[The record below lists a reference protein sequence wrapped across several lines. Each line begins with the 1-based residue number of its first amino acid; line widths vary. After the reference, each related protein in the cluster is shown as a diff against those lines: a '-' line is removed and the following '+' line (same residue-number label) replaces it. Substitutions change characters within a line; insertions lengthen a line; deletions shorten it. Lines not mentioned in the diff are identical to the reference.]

1 MEENIRLVKDFSHTP
16 AILRQGI
23 RAYQRVR
30 VYPKAIAKSVVLLLL
45 AVGAVV
51 VILSGMLNEKIK
63 LLGYLFF
70 VGFLALAFRELFN
83 PMKQRDNIVESITGN
98 GIIPL
103 YRLTVKDKTVEI
115 STICEKYADD
125 EEAEE
130 IAEELDEEY
139 SEEAVKPT
147 IIPIDDGFSVIEAT
161 DCFVL
166 VCSDYAYY
174 IVPKAD
180 FSPEELKIIRSI
192 AK

>member
-1 MEENIRLVKDFSHTP
+1 MEENIKLVKDFSHTP
-16 AILRQGI
+16 QIMRQGI
-23 RAYQRVR
+23 RAYQKKF
-30 VYPKAIAKSVVLLLL
+30 VYPKAIVKSVIFVLLSI
-45 AVGAVV
+45 ATVF
-51 VILSGMLNEKIK
+51 ISGMLDEKIR
-63 LLGYLFF
+63 LLGYLAL
-70 VGFLALAFRELFN
+70 VGFLALAYREIFN
-83 PMKQRDNIVESITGN
+83 PLKQRDNIVMSMNGN

-139 SEEAVKPT
+139 SEESLKPT
-147 IIPIDDGFSVIEAT
+147 IIPIDDGFSVIEAA

-166 VCSDYAYY
+166 VCSDYANY

-180 FSPEELKIIRSI
+180 FSAEELEIIRNISN
-192 AK
+192 

>member
-1 MEENIRLVKDFSHTP
+1 MEENIKLVKDFSHTP
-16 AILRQGI
+16 QIMRQGI
-23 RAYQRVR
+23 RAYQKKF
-30 VYPKAIAKSVVLLLL
+30 VYPKAIVKSVIFVLLSIA
-45 AVGAVV
+45 AVF
-51 VILSGMLNEKIK
+51 ISGMLDEKIR
-63 LLGYLFF
+63 LLGYLAL
-70 VGFLALAFRELFN
+70 VGFLALAYREIFN
-83 PMKQRDNIVESITGN
+83 PLKQRDNIVMSMNGN

-130 IAEELDEEY
+130 IDEELDEEY
-139 SEEAVKPT
+139 SEEALKPT
-147 IIPIDDGFSVIEAT
+147 IIPIDDGFSVIEAA

-180 FSPEELKIIRSI
+180 FSAEELEIIQNISN
-192 AK
+192 

>member
-1 MEENIRLVKDFSHTP
+1 MEENIKLVKDFSHTP
-16 AILRQGI
+16 QIMRQGI
-23 RAYQRVR
+23 RAYQKKF
-30 VYPKAIAKSVVLLLL
+30 VYPKAIVKSVIFVLLSI
-45 AVGAVV
+45 ATVF
-51 VILSGMLNEKIK
+51 ISGMLDEKIR
-63 LLGYLFF
+63 LLGYLAL
-70 VGFLALAFRELFN
+70 VGFLALAYREIFN
-83 PMKQRDNIVESITGN
+83 PLKQRDNIIMSMNGN

-103 YRLTVKDKTVEI
+103 YRLTVKEKTVEI
-115 STICEKYADD
+115 STVCEKYADD
-125 EEAEE
+125 EKAEE

-147 IIPIDDGFSVIEAT
+147 IIPIDDGFSVIEAA

-180 FSPEELKIIRSI
+180 FSPEELEIIRSI

>member
-1 MEENIRLVKDFSHTP
+1 MEENIKLVKDFSHTP
-16 AILRQGI
+16 QIMRQGI
-23 RAYQRVR
+23 RAYQKKF
-30 VYPKAIAKSVVLLLL
+30 VYPKAIVKSVIFVLLSI
-45 AVGAVV
+45 ATVF
-51 VILSGMLNEKIK
+51 ISGMLDEKIR
-63 LLGYLFF
+63 LLGYLAL
-70 VGFLALAFRELFN
+70 VGFLALAYREIFN
-83 PMKQRDNIVESITGN
+83 PLKQRDNIVMSMNGN

-103 YRLTVKDKTVEI
+103 YRLTVKEKTVEI

-139 SEEAVKPT
+139 FEEAVKPT
-147 IIPIDDGFSVIEAT
+147 IIPIDDGFSVIEAA

>member
-1 MEENIRLVKDFSHTP
+1 MEENIKLVKDFSHTP
-16 AILRQGI
+16 QIMRQGI
-23 RAYQRVR
+23 RAYQKKF
-30 VYPKAIAKSVVLLLL
+30 VYPKAIVKSVIFVLLSI
-45 AVGAVV
+45 ATVF
-51 VILSGMLNEKIK
+51 ISGMLDEKIR
-63 LLGYLFF
+63 LLGYLAL
-70 VGFLALAFRELFN
+70 VGFLALAYREIFN
-83 PMKQRDNIVESITGN
+83 PLKQRDNIVMSMNGN

-139 SEEAVKPT
+139 SEESLKPT
-147 IIPIDDGFSVIEAT
+147 IIPIDDGFSVIEAA

-180 FSPEELKIIRSI
+180 FSAEELEIIRNISN
-192 AK
+192 

>member
-1 MEENIRLVKDFSHTP
+1 MEENIKLVKDFSHTP
-16 AILRQGI
+16 QIMRQGI
-23 RAYQRVR
+23 RAYQKKF
-30 VYPKAIAKSVVLLLL
+30 VYPKAIVKSVIFVLLSI
-45 AVGAVV
+45 ATVFISG
-51 VILSGMLNEKIK
+51 ILDEKIR
-63 LLGYLFF
+63 LLGYLAL
-70 VGFLALAFRELFN
+70 VGFLALAYREIFN
-83 PMKQRDNIVESITGN
+83 PLKQRDNIVMSMNGN

-130 IAEELDEEY
+130 FDEELDEEY
-139 SEEAVKPT
+139 SEEDVKPT
-147 IIPIDDGFSVIEAT
+147 IIPIDDGFSVIEAA

-180 FSPEELKIIRSI
+180 FSPEEMAIIRSI

>member
-1 MEENIRLVKDFSHTP
+1 MEENIKLVKDFSHTP
-16 AILRQGI
+16 QIMRQGI
-23 RAYQRVR
+23 RAYQKKF
-30 VYPKAIAKSVVLLLL
+30 VYPKAIVKSVIFVLLSI
-45 AVGAVV
+45 ATVF
-51 VILSGMLNEKIK
+51 ISGMLDEKIR
-63 LLGYLFF
+63 LLGYLAL
-70 VGFLALAFRELFN
+70 VGFLALAYREIFN
-83 PMKQRDNIVESITGN
+83 PLKQRDNIVMSMNGN

-103 YRLTVKDKTVEI
+103 YRLTVKEKTVEI

-147 IIPIDDGFSVIEAT
+147 IIPIDDGFSVIEAA

>member
-1 MEENIRLVKDFSHTP
+1 MEENIKLVKDFSHTP
-16 AILRQGI
+16 QIMRQGI
-23 RAYQRVR
+23 RAYQKKF
-30 VYPKAIAKSVVLLLL
+30 VYPKAIIKSVIFVLLSI
-45 AVGAVV
+45 ATVF
-51 VILSGMLNEKIK
+51 ISGMLDEKIR
-63 LLGYLFF
+63 LLGYLAL
-70 VGFLALAFRELFN
+70 VGFLALAYREIFN
-83 PMKQRDNIVESITGN
+83 PLKQRDNIVMSMNGN

-103 YRLTVKDKTVEI
+103 YRLTVKEKTVEI

-130 IAEELDEEY
+130 ISEELDEEY

-147 IIPIDDGFSVIEAT
+147 IIPIDEGFSVIEAA

>member
-1 MEENIRLVKDFSHTP
+1 MEENIKLVKDFSHTP
-16 AILRQGI
+16 QIMRQGI
-23 RAYQRVR
+23 RAYQKKF
-30 VYPKAIAKSVVLLLL
+30 VYPKAIVKSVIFVLLSI
-45 AVGAVV
+45 ATVF
-51 VILSGMLNEKIK
+51 ISGMLDEKIR
-63 LLGYLFF
+63 LLGYLAL
-70 VGFLALAFRELFN
+70 VGFLALAYREIFN
-83 PMKQRDNIVESITGN
+83 PLKQRDNIIMSMNGN

-147 IIPIDDGFSVIEAT
+147 IIPIDDGFSVIEAA

>member
-1 MEENIRLVKDFSHTP
+1 MEENIKLVKDFSHTP
-16 AILRQGI
+16 QIMRQGI
-23 RAYQRVR
+23 RAYQKKFI
-30 VYPKAIAKSVVLLLL
+30 YPKAIVKSVIFVLLSI
-45 AVGAVV
+45 VTVF
-51 VILSGMLNEKIK
+51 ISGMLDEKIR
-63 LLGYLFF
+63 LLGYLAL
-70 VGFLALAFRELFN
+70 VGFLALAYREIFN
-83 PMKQRDNIVESITGN
+83 PLKQRDNIVMSMNGN

-103 YRLTVKDKTVEI
+103 YRLTVKEKTVEI

-130 IAEELDEEY
+130 FDEELDEEY
-139 SEEAVKPT
+139 SEEALKPT
-147 IIPIDDGFSVIEAT
+147 IIPIDDGFSVIEAA

-180 FSPEELKIIRSI
+180 FSPEELAIICSI

>member
-1 MEENIRLVKDFSHTP
+1 MEENIKLVKDFSHTP
-16 AILRQGI
+16 QIMRQGI
-23 RAYQRVR
+23 RAYQKKF
-30 VYPKAIAKSVVLLLL
+30 VYPKAIVKSVIFVLLSI
-45 AVGAVV
+45 ATVF
-51 VILSGMLNEKIK
+51 ISGMLDEKIR
-63 LLGYLFF
+63 LLGYLAL
-70 VGFLALAFRELFN
+70 VGFLALAYREIFN
-83 PMKQRDNIVESITGN
+83 PLKQRDNIVMSMNGN

-103 YRLTVKDKTVEI
+103 YRLMVKEKTVEI

-147 IIPIDDGFSVIEAT
+147 IIPIDEGFSVIEAA

>member
-1 MEENIRLVKDFSHTP
+1 MEENIKLVKDFYHTP
-16 AILRQGI
+16 QIMRQGI
-23 RAYQRVR
+23 RAYQKKF
-30 VYPKAIAKSVVLLLL
+30 VYPKAIVKSVIFVLLSIA
-45 AVGAVV
+45 AVF
-51 VILSGMLNEKIK
+51 ISGMLDEKIR
-63 LLGYLFF
+63 LLGYLAL
-70 VGFLALAFRELFN
+70 VGFLALAYREIFN
-83 PMKQRDNIVESITGN
+83 PLKQRDNIVMSMNGN

-130 IAEELDEEY
+130 IDEELDEEY
-139 SEEAVKPT
+139 SEEALKPT
-147 IIPIDDGFSVIEAT
+147 IIPIDDGFSVIEAA

-174 IVPKAD
+174 IVSKAD
-180 FSPEELKIIRSI
+180 FSPEEIAIIRSI

>member
-1 MEENIRLVKDFSHTP
+1 MEENIKLVKDFSHTP
-16 AILRQGI
+16 QIMRQGI
-23 RAYQRVR
+23 RAYQKKF
-30 VYPKAIAKSVVLLLL
+30 VYPKAIVKSVIFVLLSI
-45 AVGAVV
+45 ATVF
-51 VILSGMLNEKIK
+51 ISGMLDEKIR
-63 LLGYLFF
+63 LLGYLAL
-70 VGFLALAFRELFN
+70 VGFLALAYREIFN
-83 PMKQRDNIVESITGN
+83 PLKQRDNIVMSMNGN

-103 YRLTVKDKTVEI
+103 YRLAVKEKTVEI

-147 IIPIDDGFSVIEAT
+147 IIPIDDGFSVIEAA

-180 FSPEELKIIRSI
+180 FSPEELEIIRSI

>member
-1 MEENIRLVKDFSHTP
+1 MEENIKLVKDFSHTP
-16 AILRQGI
+16 QIMRQGI
-23 RAYQRVR
+23 REYQKKF
-30 VYPKAIAKSVVLLLL
+30 VYPKAIVKSVIFVLLSI
-45 AVGAVV
+45 ATVF
-51 VILSGMLNEKIK
+51 ISGMLDEKIR
-63 LLGYLFF
+63 LLGYLAL
-70 VGFLALAFRELFN
+70 VGFLALAYREIFN
-83 PMKQRDNIVESITGN
+83 PLKQRDNIVMSMNGN

-103 YRLTVKDKTVEI
+103 YRMTVKDKTVEI

-130 IAEELDEEY
+130 IVEELDEEY
-139 SEEAVKPT
+139 SEEALKPT
-147 IIPIDDGFSVIEAT
+147 IIPIDDGFSVIEAA

-180 FSPEELKIIRSI
+180 FSPEEMAIIRSI

>member
-1 MEENIRLVKDFSHTP
+1 MEENIKLVKDFSHTP
-16 AILRQGI
+16 QIMRQGI
-23 RAYQRVR
+23 RAYQKKFI
-30 VYPKAIAKSVVLLLL
+30 YPKAILKSVIF
-45 AVGAVV
+45 
-51 VILSGMLNEKIK
+51 VILSIATVFISGILDEKIR
-63 LLGYLFF
+63 LLGYLAL
-70 VGFLALAFRELFN
+70 VGFLALAYREIFN
-83 PMKQRDNIVESITGN
+83 PLKQRDNIVMSMNGN

-130 IAEELDEEY
+130 FDEELDEEY

-147 IIPIDDGFSVIEAT
+147 IIPIDEGFSVIEAA

-180 FSPEELKIIRSI
+180 FSPEEMAIIRSI

>member
-1 MEENIRLVKDFSHTP
+1 MEENIKLVKDFSHTP
-16 AILRQGI
+16 QIMRQGI
-23 RAYQRVR
+23 RAYQKKF
-30 VYPKAIAKSVVLLLL
+30 VYPKAIVKSVIFVLLSI
-45 AVGAVV
+45 ATVF
-51 VILSGMLNEKIK
+51 ISGMLDEKIR
-63 LLGYLFF
+63 LLGYLAL
-70 VGFLALAFRELFN
+70 VGFLALAYREIFN
-83 PMKQRDNIVESITGN
+83 PLKQRDNIVMSMNGN

-130 IAEELDEEY
+130 FDEELDEEY
-139 SEEAVKPT
+139 SEEALKPT
-147 IIPIDDGFSVIEAT
+147 IIPIDEGFSVIEAA

-180 FSPEELKIIRSI
+180 FSPEEMAIIRSI

>member
-1 MEENIRLVKDFSHTP
+1 MEENIKLVKDFSHTP
-16 AILRQGI
+16 QIMRQGI
-23 RAYQRVR
+23 RAYQKKF
-30 VYPKAIAKSVVLLLL
+30 VYPKAIVKSIIFVLLSI
-45 AVGAVV
+45 ATVF
-51 VILSGMLNEKIK
+51 ISGMLDEKIR
-63 LLGYLFF
+63 LLGYLAL
-70 VGFLALAFRELFN
+70 VGFLALAYREIFN
-83 PMKQRDNIVESITGN
+83 PLKQRDNIVMSMNGN

-103 YRLTVKDKTVEI
+103 YRLTVKEKTVEI

-147 IIPIDDGFSVIEAT
+147 IIPIDDGFSVIEAA

>member
-1 MEENIRLVKDFSHTP
+1 MEENIKLVKDFSHTP
-16 AILRQGI
+16 QIMRQGI
-23 RAYQRVR
+23 RAYQKKF
-30 VYPKAIAKSVVLLLL
+30 VYPKAIVKSIIFVLLSI
-45 AVGAVV
+45 ATVF
-51 VILSGMLNEKIK
+51 ISGMLDEKIR
-63 LLGYLFF
+63 LLGYLAL
-70 VGFLALAFRELFN
+70 VGFLALAYREIFN
-83 PMKQRDNIVESITGN
+83 PLKQRDNIVMSMNGN

-103 YRLTVKDKTVEI
+103 YRLMVKDKTVEI

-139 SEEAVKPT
+139 SEEDVKPT
-147 IIPIDDGFSVIEAT
+147 IIPIDDGFSVIEAA

>member
-1 MEENIRLVKDFSHTP
+1 MEENIKLVKDFSHTP
-16 AILRQGI
+16 QIMRQGI
-23 RAYQRVR
+23 RAYQNKF
-30 VYPKAIAKSVVLLLL
+30 VYPKAIVKSVIFVLLSIA
-45 AVGAVV
+45 AVF
-51 VILSGMLNEKIK
+51 ISGMLDEKIR
-63 LLGYLFF
+63 LLGYLAL
-70 VGFLALAFRELFN
+70 VGFLALAYREIFN
-83 PMKQRDNIVESITGN
+83 PLKQRDNIVMSMNGN

-103 YRLTVKDKTVEI
+103 YRLTVKEKAVEI

-147 IIPIDDGFSVIEAT
+147 IIPIDDGFSVIEAA

-180 FSPEELKIIRSI
+180 FSAEELEIIRSI

>member
-1 MEENIRLVKDFSHTP
+1 MEENIKLVKDFSHTP
-16 AILRQGI
+16 QIMRQGI
-23 RAYQRVR
+23 RAYQKKF
-30 VYPKAIAKSVVLLLL
+30 VYPKAIVKSVIFVLLSI
-45 AVGAVV
+45 ATVF
-51 VILSGMLNEKIK
+51 ISGMLDEKIR
-63 LLGYLFF
+63 LLGYLAL
-70 VGFLALAFRELFN
+70 VGFLALAYREIFN
-83 PMKQRDNIVESITGN
+83 PLKQRDNIVMSMNGN

-103 YRLTVKDKTVEI
+103 YRLTVKEKTVEI

-130 IAEELDEEY
+130 IDEELDEEY

-147 IIPIDDGFSVIEAT
+147 IIPIDDGFSVIEAA

-180 FSPEELKIIRSI
+180 FSPEELEIIRSI

>member
-1 MEENIRLVKDFSHTP
+1 MEENIKLVKDFSHTP
-16 AILRQGI
+16 QIMRQGI
-23 RAYQRVR
+23 RAYQKKF
-30 VYPKAIAKSVVLLLL
+30 VYPKAIVKSVIFVLLSI
-45 AVGAVV
+45 VTVF
-51 VILSGMLNEKIK
+51 ISGMLDEKIR
-63 LLGYLFF
+63 LLGYLAL
-70 VGFLALAFRELFN
+70 VGFLALAYREIFN
-83 PMKQRDNIVESITGN
+83 PLKQRDNIVMSMNGN

-130 IAEELDEEY
+130 FDEELDEEY

-147 IIPIDDGFSVIEAT
+147 IIPIDDSFSVIEAA

-180 FSPEELKIIRSI
+180 FSPEEIAIIRSI

>member
-1 MEENIRLVKDFSHTP
+1 MEENIKLVKDFSHTP
-16 AILRQGI
+16 QIMRQGI
-23 RAYQRVR
+23 RAYQKKF
-30 VYPKAIAKSVVLLLL
+30 VYPKAIVKSVIFVLLSI
-45 AVGAVV
+45 ATVF
-51 VILSGMLNEKIK
+51 ISGMLDEKIR
-63 LLGYLFF
+63 LLGYLAL
-70 VGFLALAFRELFN
+70 VGFLALAYREIFN
-83 PMKQRDNIVESITGN
+83 PLKQRDNIVMSMNGN

-103 YRLTVKDKTVEI
+103 YRLTVKEKTVEI
-115 STICEKYADD
+115 STICEKYADN

-130 IAEELDEEY
+130 IDEELDEEY

-147 IIPIDDGFSVIEAT
+147 IIPIDEGFSVIEAA

-180 FSPEELKIIRSI
+180 FSPEELEIIRSI

>member
-1 MEENIRLVKDFSHTP
+1 MEENIKLVKDFSHTP
-16 AILRQGI
+16 QIMRQGI
-23 RAYQRVR
+23 RAYQKKF
-30 VYPKAIAKSVVLLLL
+30 VYPKAIVKSVIFVLLSI
-45 AVGAVV
+45 VTVFISG
-51 VILSGMLNEKIK
+51 ILDEKIR
-63 LLGYLFF
+63 LLGYLAL
-70 VGFLALAFRELFN
+70 VGFLALAYREIFN
-83 PMKQRDNIVESITGN
+83 PLKQRDNIVMSMNGN

-125 EEAEE
+125 EETEE
-130 IAEELDEEY
+130 FDEELDEEY

-147 IIPIDDGFSVIEAT
+147 IIPIDDGFSVIEAA

-180 FSPEELKIIRSI
+180 FSPEEMAIIRSI

>member
-1 MEENIRLVKDFSHTP
+1 MEENIKLVKDFSHTP
-16 AILRQGI
+16 QIMRQGI
-23 RAYQRVR
+23 RAYQKKF
-30 VYPKAIAKSVVLLLL
+30 VYPKAIVKSVIFVLLSI
-45 AVGAVV
+45 ATVF
-51 VILSGMLNEKIK
+51 ISGMLDEKIR
-63 LLGYLFF
+63 LLGYLAL
-70 VGFLALAFRELFN
+70 VGFLALAYREIFN
-83 PMKQRDNIVESITGN
+83 PLKQRDNIVMSMNGN

-103 YRLTVKDKTVEI
+103 YRLTVKDKTIEI

-139 SEEAVKPT
+139 SEEALKPT

-180 FSPEELKIIRSI
+180 FSAEELEIIRNISN
-192 AK
+192 

>member
-1 MEENIRLVKDFSHTP
+1 MEENIKLVKDFSHTP
-16 AILRQGI
+16 QIMRQGI
-23 RAYQRVR
+23 RAYQKKFI
-30 VYPKAIAKSVVLLLL
+30 YPKAILKSVIFVLLSI
-45 AVGAVV
+45 ATVF
-51 VILSGMLNEKIK
+51 ISGMLDEKIR
-63 LLGYLFF
+63 LLGYLAL
-70 VGFLALAFRELFN
+70 VGFLALAYREIFN
-83 PMKQRDNIVESITGN
+83 PLKQRDNIVMSMNGN

-130 IAEELDEEY
+130 FDEELDEEY
-139 SEEAVKPT
+139 SEEALKPT
-147 IIPIDDGFSVIEAT
+147 IIPIDDGFSVIEAA

-180 FSPEELKIIRSI
+180 FSPEEMAIIRSI

>member
-1 MEENIRLVKDFSHTP
+1 MEENIKLVKDFSHTP
-16 AILRQGI
+16 QIMRQGI
-23 RAYQRVR
+23 RAYQKKF
-30 VYPKAIAKSVVLLLL
+30 VYPKAIVKSVIFVLLSI
-45 AVGAVV
+45 ATVF
-51 VILSGMLNEKIK
+51 ISGMLDEKIR
-63 LLGYLFF
+63 LLGYLAL
-70 VGFLALAFRELFN
+70 VGFLALAYREIFN
-83 PMKQRDNIVESITGN
+83 PLKQRDNIVMSMNGN

-147 IIPIDDGFSVIEAT
+147 IIPIDDGFSVIEAA

-180 FSPEELKIIRSI
+180 FSPEELEIIRSI

>member
-1 MEENIRLVKDFSHTP
+1 MEENIKLVKDFSHTP
-16 AILRQGI
+16 QIMRQGI
-23 RAYQRVR
+23 RVYQKKF
-30 VYPKAIAKSVVLLLL
+30 VYPKAIVKSVIFVLLSI
-45 AVGAVV
+45 ATVF
-51 VILSGMLNEKIK
+51 ISGMLDEKIR
-63 LLGYLFF
+63 LLGYLAL
-70 VGFLALAFRELFN
+70 VGFLALAYREIFN
-83 PMKQRDNIVESITGN
+83 PLKQRDNIVMSMNGN

-103 YRLTVKDKTVEI
+103 YRLTVKEKTVEI

-139 SEEAVKPT
+139 SEEALKPT
-147 IIPIDDGFSVIEAT
+147 IIPIDEGFSVIEAA

-180 FSPEELKIIRSI
+180 FSPEEMAIIRSI